1 MAQKIKGKRSV
12 ADRIFDIVG
21 AIVPSCGSALRL
33 VEMGQSRPL
42 SIREKCVLLYN
53 TPLCPHCQ
61 CNREKFN
68 KERAK
73 MLQNEHK

>member
-42 SIREKCVLLYN
+42 NLREKCVLLYN

-73 MLQNEHK
+73 MLQNQHK